1 MSYKAIAKY
10 IPYSPYKLR
19 PLADVIRNKSVEFA
33 LQWLFT
39 YRNQRTVPLKKII
52 ESALANARN
61 LKCDTSA
68 HDLLITEIKVDQGPI
83 RKYFKPGAQGRATF
97 LRRRF
102 CHIQVILNAKENKH
116 MAKGVISGTKG

>member
-1 MSYKAIAKY
+1 MNYKAIAKY

-19 PLADVIRNKSVEFA
+19 PLADVVRNKSVEYA
-33 LQWLFT
+33 LQWLYT

-61 LKCDTSA
+61 LQCVADAK
-68 HDLLITEIKVDQGPI
+68 DLMIQEIKVDQGPI

-102 CHIQVILNAKENKH
+102 CHIQVILMDKNNMNKE
-116 MAKGVISGTKG
+116 VVRGTKG